1 LWSNLY
7 VARRW
12 PLTPFDPAAE
22 YESRRAARAATA
34 GDLARRERLAG
45 RARIGAF
52 LALVALF
59 VFLPSAHRWWLL
71 PATAPFVVAVVW
83 HRQIVRRHD
92 RARREERY
100 FSHGLARL
108 RDEWPGRG
116 PAGDPY
122 ADPKHPYSGDL
133 DVFGKGSLYQYLC
146 AAHTPAGQDML
157 ADWLSQAADPAT
169 VQARQAAVAEL
180 KPAID
185 LREAHGLLGNPEK
198 PDLKARALLDWTARP
213 TVLSGRGY
221 LILSVVL
228 GVLAVIGAVLWAE
241 FGTGPSPFLLVV
253 IVEVIVLMRLWSR
266 MREVTGEAGA
276 VLEELTAFLPVLS
289 LVERQRFTSPLLK
302 GIGDALT
309 ADGES
314 PAARVAR
321 LGKLLDWWNTCLRNQ
336 AAVPFAI
343 ALMAPVHL
351 AYAIDWWRRRDG
363 QRVRGWVGAVAEFET
378 LVSFSAFGYEHP
390 DAPFPEII
398 ELGPQLRAEDLAHPL
413 LPASRRVANDVAI
426 GPEPALLLVSGSNM
440 SGKSTLMRAVGLNV
454 VLALAGA
461 PVIARR
467 LVVSPLAV
475 ATAMRQGDSL
485 HDGLSAFGAEIRRL
499 QAIRELAKG
508 PRPVLFLLDEILRGT
523 NSHDRRIGAEAVI
536 KVLLN
541 SGGIGMVST
550 HDLALA
556 EIVDRLGPKAA
567 NVHFEDQIADNRV
580 SFDYRLRPGVV
591 PRGNGLVLLRL
602 LGFEV

>member
-1 LWSNLY
+1 M
-7 VARRW
+7 
-12 PLTPFDPAAE
+12 PDPAAE
-22 YESRRAARAATA
+22 YEARRAARAAAA

-45 RARIGAF
+45 RARIAGF
-52 LALVALF
+52 LVLVALF
-59 VFLPSAHRWWLL
+59 VVLPSAYQWWLI
-71 PATAPFVVAVVW
+71 PAVVPFVAAVVW
-83 HRQIVRRHD
+83 HRRIVRQHD
-92 RARREERY
+92 RARRGERY
-100 FSHGLARL
+100 FAHGLARL

-116 PAGDPY
+116 PTGDRY

-146 AAHTPAGQDML
+146 AAHTPAGQDTL
-157 ADWLSQAADPAT
+157 AEWLSQAADPPT
-169 VQARQAAVAEL
+169 VRARQAAVAEL

-213 TVLSGRGY
+213 VVLSGLGY
-221 LILSVVL
+221 PAFAIVL
-228 GVLAVIGAVLWAE
+228 GTLAIVGAVLWSE

-253 IVEVIVLMRLWSR
+253 MLEVIVLTRLWTR
-266 MREVTGEAGA
+266 MRAVTGEAGA
-276 VLEELTAFLPVLS
+276 VLEELTAFLPVLE
-289 LVERQRFTSPLLK
+289 LVERQRFTSPLLR

-321 LGKLLDWWNTCLRNQ
+321 LGRLLDWWNTCLRNQ
-336 AAVPFAI
+336 AVAPFAV

-351 AYAIDWWRRRDG
+351 AYAIDRWRRRDG
-363 QRVRGWVGAVAEFET
+363 RHVRDWVAAVAEFEA
-378 LVSFSAFGYEHP
+378 LVSVSAFAYEHP
-390 DAPFPEII
+390 DAPFPEVV
-398 ELGPQLRAEDLAHPL
+398 EGGPRIAAEGLAHPL
-413 LPASRRVANDVAI
+413 LPAGRRVANDVTL

-461 PVIARR
+461 PAIARR

-499 QAIRELAKG
+499 QAIRDLAKG

-523 NSHDRRIGAEAVI
+523 NSHDRRVGAEAVI
-536 KVLLN
+536 AVLLN
-541 SGGIGMVST
+541 AGGVGLVST

-567 NVHFEDQIADNRV
+567 NVHFEDQIADGRV

>member
-1 LWSNLY
+1 MI
-7 VARRW
+7 
-12 PLTPFDPAAE
+12 DPVTE
-22 YESRRAARAATA
+22 YEFRRSARAATA
-34 GDLARRERLAG
+34 SALARRERLAG
-45 RARIGAF
+45 RARIAGF
-52 LALVALF
+52 LVLVVLF
-59 VFLPSAHRWWLL
+59 ILLPTARQWWLI
-71 PATAPFVVAVVW
+71 PAAVPFLVAVVW
-83 HRQIVRRHD
+83 HRLIVRQHD
-92 RARREERY
+92 RARRGERY
-100 FSHGLARL
+100 FAHGLARL

-116 PAGDPY
+116 PAGDRY
-122 ADPKHPYSGDL
+122 FDPKHPYSGDL

-157 ADWLSQAADPAT
+157 ADWLSRATDPAT
-169 VQARQAAVAEL
+169 VRARQQSVAEL
-180 KPAID
+180 RSAID

-198 PDLKARALLDWTARP
+198 PDLKTRALLEWTARP
-213 TVLSGRGY
+213 SVLSGPGY
-221 LILSVVL
+221 PILSVVL
-228 GVLAVIGAVLWAE
+228 GALAVLGAVAWAE
-241 FGTGPSPFLLVV
+241 FETGPSPFLLVV
-253 IVEVIVLMRLWSR
+253 IVEVVVLTRLWSR

-276 VLEELTAFLPVLS
+276 VLAELTAFLPVLD
-289 LVERQRFTSPLLK
+289 LVERQQFASPMLK

-336 AAVPFAI
+336 AVVPFAV

-351 AYAIDWWRRRDG
+351 AYAIDRWRRRDG
-363 QRVRGWVGAVAEFET
+363 RHVRGWVAAVAEFEA
-378 LVSFSAFGYEHP
+378 LVSLSAFAFEHP
-390 DAPFPEII
+390 DAPFPEIV
-398 ELGPQLRAEDLAHPL
+398 EAGPQLRAEDLGHPL
-413 LPASRRVANDVAI
+413 LPASRRIANDVGI
-426 GPEPALLLVSGSNM
+426 GPGPALLLVSGSNM

-467 LVVSPLAV
+467 LTVSPMAV

-508 PRPVLFLLDEILRGT
+508 ERPVLFLLDEILRGT
-523 NSHDRRIGAEAVI
+523 NSHDRRVGAEAVI
-536 KVLLN
+536 TVLLR
-541 SGGIGMVST
+541 SGGVGMVST

-567 NVHFEDQIADNRV
+567 NVHFEDQIDDGKV